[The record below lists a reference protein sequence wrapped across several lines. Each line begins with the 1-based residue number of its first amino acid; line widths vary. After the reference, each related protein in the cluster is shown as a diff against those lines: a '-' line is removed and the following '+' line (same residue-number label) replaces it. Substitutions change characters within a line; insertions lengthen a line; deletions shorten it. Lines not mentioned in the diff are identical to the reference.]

1 MEQKRT
7 IWIVLAAGI
16 FLLVVIGT
24 AVIIHSGDAKKDTTA
39 IVQNE
44 KGTVWMSPDVAQSRR
59 EDFLANSVSTPA
71 VEEKKEEPV
80 SETPSVT
87 NSMAVP
93 AEGTTQIENM
103 TVIATGNTNVYTIGA
118 EGPATIDLNADG
130 ALEPA
135 ENVPVAK
142 TPAVTAKNNA
152 AEVAIRETN
161 TVRRNVETTDVL
173 VENKY
178 NEEPVV
184 AKASSNKTTTVK
196 KAPAPVPVK
205 KAAPAKTAAT
215 SKPKAS
221 APVKAAASTEKVPDR
236 FWVQCASYSA
246 KKNADEAK
254 AILEEKKIQCEV
266 FTFTDAKGELHF
278 RLRVGPYT
286 TKGEADYWK
295 KRIDEMPQFSKNGTF
310 ITNTSK

>member
-44 KGTVWMSPDVAQSRR
+44 KGTVWMSPEVAQSRR
-59 EDFLANSVSTPA
+59 EDFLANSISSPA
-71 VEEKKEEPV
+71 VEEKKDEPV
-80 SETPSVT
+80 LETPSVT
-87 NSMAVP
+87 DSVAAP

-103 TVIATGNTNVYTIGA
+103 TLIATGNTNVYTIGA
-118 EGPATIDLNADG
+118 EGPSTIDLNADG

-135 ENVPVAK
+135 ESAPVAK
-142 TPAVTAKNNA
+142 TPAVTAKNQA

-161 TVRRNVETTDVL
+161 TVKRNIETTDVL
-173 VENKY
+173 IENRY
-178 NEEPVV
+178 NDEPVV
-184 AKASSNKTTTVK
+184 AEASSNKTTKVK
-196 KAPAPVPVK
+196 KAPVSGK
-205 KAAPAKTAAT
+205 KAAPVNTVSA

-221 APVKAAASTEKVPDR
+221 ATVKSSAATGKVPDR

-295 KRIDEMPQFSKNGTF
+295 KRIDEMPQFAKNGTF
-310 ITNTSK
+310 VTNTSK

>member
-1 MEQKRT
+1 M
-7 IWIVLAAGI
+7 AA
-16 FLLVVIGT
+16 
-24 AVIIHSGDAKKDTTA
+24 
-39 IVQNE
+39 
-44 KGTVWMSPDVAQSRR
+44 
-59 EDFLANSVSTPA
+59 
-71 VEEKKEEPV
+71 
-80 SETPSVT
+80 
-87 NSMAVP
+87 P

-103 TVIATGNTNVYTIGA
+103 TLIATGNTNVYTIGA
-118 EGPATIDLNADG
+118 EGPSTIDLNADG
-130 ALEPA
+130 ALESA
-135 ENVPVAK
+135 ESAPVAK
-142 TPAVTAKNNA
+142 TPAVTAKNQA

-161 TVRRNVETTDVL
+161 TVKRNIETTDVL
-173 VENKY
+173 IENRY
-178 NEEPVV
+178 NDEPVV

-196 KAPAPVPVK
+196 KAPVSGK
-205 KAAPAKTAAT
+205 KAAPVNTVSA

-221 APVKAAASTEKVPDR
+221 ATVKSSAATEKVPDR

-295 KRIDEMPQFSKNGTF
+295 KRIDEMPQFAKNGTF
-310 ITNTSK
+310 VTNTSK

>member
-7 IWIVLAAGI
+7 IWIVLAAGL
-16 FLLVVIGT
+16 FLSVVIGT
-24 AVIIHSGDAKKDTTA
+24 AAFKHSRDAKKDTTA

-59 EDFLANSVSTPA
+59 EDFLANNSVSSP

-80 SETPSVT
+80 TEIPSVT
-87 NSMAVP
+87 NSMASPV
-93 AEGTTQIENM
+93 EGTTQIENM

-118 EGPATIDLNADG
+118 DGPATIDLNN
-130 ALEPA
+130 EPA
-135 ENVPVAK
+135 DNSPAVKAS
-142 TPAVTAKNNA
+142 AVTAKNNA

-161 TVRRNVETTDVL
+161 SVRRNVETNEVL
-173 VENKY
+173 VENTY
-178 NEEPVV
+178 REEPKPV
-184 AKASSNKTTTVK
+184 AKASSNKSTVVA
-196 KAPAPVPVK
+196 KAPAPATSK
-205 KAAPAKTAAT
+205 KAAPVKTAA
-215 SKPKAS
+215 KAS
-221 APVKAAASTEKVPDR
+221 TSVSTEKVPDR

-254 AILEEKKIQCEV
+254 ATLEEKKIQCEV
-266 FTFTDAKGELHF
+266 FTHTDAKGNLFF

-295 KRIDEMPQFSKNGTF
+295 KRIDEIPEFAKNGTF
-310 ITNTSK
+310 VTNSSVSK

>member
-24 AVIIHSGDAKKDTTA
+24 AVIIHSGDVKKDTSA

-59 EDFLANSVSTPA
+59 EDFLANNSVSSP

-80 SETPSVT
+80 VAETPSVT
-87 NSMAVP
+87 TSMASP

-118 EGPATIDLNADG
+118 EGPATIDLNG
-130 ALEPA
+130 NGGFEPA
-135 ENVPVAK
+135 ENAPAAK
-142 TPAVTAKNNA
+142 TSAVTAKNAA

-161 TVRRNVETTDVL
+161 TVRRNVETSDVL

-178 NEEPVV
+178 REESNVV
-184 AKASSNKTTTVK
+184 AKASSNKTATVK
-196 KAPAPVPVK
+196 KAPAPATSK
-205 KAAPAKTAAT
+205 KAAPVKTAAKT
-215 SKPKAS
+215 SAS
-221 APVKAAASTEKVPDR
+221 VSTEKVPDR

-254 AILEEKKIQCEV
+254 ATLEEKKIQCEV
-266 FTFTDAKGELHF
+266 FTFTDGKGELHY

-295 KRIDEMPQFSKNGTF
+295 KRIDEMPQFAKNGTF
-310 ITNTSK
+310 VTNTSK